1 LEESFEEQLREAG
14 ESAFLRQSGTPYAEQ
29 SSKRCRADFFWP
41 AERLVVEI
49 QGGTWTGGRHIRGVG
64 YARDC
69 RKLNDAARNG
79 YYTLFF
85 TTEMVTKD
93 FVARD
98 TTLAMLE
105 RLRSS

>member
-1 LEESFEEQLREAG
+1 
-14 ESAFLRQSGTPYAEQ
+14 
-29 SSKRCRADFFWP
+29 
-41 AERLVVEI
+41 VEI
-49 QGGTWTGGRHIRGVG
+49 QGGTWTGGRHIRGAG

-85 TTEMVTKD
+85 TTEMVNKD
-93 FVARD
+93 SVARD
-98 TTLAMLE
+98 TTLAVLE